1 MWWHNP
7 WDGPWW
13 GFPWMW
19 IFPLLFLIVFIVF
32 LFRGPACSIFG
43 THRSRDGEEN
53 ARQIL
58 DRRYARGEISR
69 EDYQR
74 MRKDLELIRK

>member
-1 MWWHNP
+1 MWWHGS

-19 IFPLLFLIVFIVF
+19 IFPLLFLAVFILF
-32 LFRGPACSIFG
+32 LFRGPGCPMFG
-43 THRSRDGEEN
+43 GHRSQDREEN

-58 DRRYARGEISR
+58 DRRYAQGEISR

-74 MRKDLELIRK
+74 MRKELE

>member
-1 MWWHNP
+1 MWWHGS

-19 IFPLLFLIVFIVF
+19 IFPLLFLIVMILF
-32 LFRGPACSIFG
+32 LFRGPGCSIFG

-74 MRKDLELIRK
+74 MRKDLE